1 MNYLKMQMHMY
12 IYIFI
17 LNIRTCVEYTYIYIY
32 IHTYIYIYIYI
43 SLHIHTHTT
52 KFFQNNLWTKFFQ
65 NNLWTCVPRWSIHAK
80 SFLVILVQV
89 QARIEMAPD
98 QIRSGQT
105 SNKLEYMA
113 VAEKTPNSQALD
125 QTHQNHMETFQKVL
139 DPMETERFLRSVSGG
154 SCNRS

>member
-12 IYIFI
+12 IYI
-17 LNIRTCVEYTYIYIY
+17 YIHIKYKNMCWIY
-32 IHTYIYIYIYI
+32 IHIYIHIHIYI
-43 SLHIHTHTT
+43 SLHIHTHT
-52 KFFQNNLWTKFFQ
+52 TKFFQ